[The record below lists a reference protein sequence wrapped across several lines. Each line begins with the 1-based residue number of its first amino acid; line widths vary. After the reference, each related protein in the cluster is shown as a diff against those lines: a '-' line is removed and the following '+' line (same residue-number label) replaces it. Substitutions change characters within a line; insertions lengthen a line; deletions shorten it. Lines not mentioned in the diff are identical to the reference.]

1 MAVSTIKKQ
10 AKASKPI
17 GLGTYV
23 GITNY
28 TTKAGAYSIPSDGLI
43 WIQCRYSAG
52 NYIGVTVCNED
63 GTNERAVQIGG
74 TGAAN
79 VSTMFPVLKGM
90 KAWVSSNN
98 GQNNYSDF
106 IPYMYD

>member
-1 MAVSTIKKQ
+1 MAVSKIKKQ
-10 AKASKPI
+10 DQASNPT

-28 TTKAGAYSIPSDGLI
+28 SSKAGAYNIPSDGLI
-43 WIQCRYSAG
+43 WVQSRYSSG

-79 VSTMFPVLKGM
+79 ISTMFPVFKGM

-98 GQNNYSDF
+98 GQNNFADF
-106 IPYMYD
+106 IPYKYD